1 MTKKKTQHRSAE
13 PTTTLLIERFSKR
26 KDYSKGGSDQ
36 FLDTLSP
43 IEKTLLQR

>member
-13 PTTTLLIERFSKR
+13 PTTLLIERFSKR